1 MTKSQVFRSVSS
13 ISSHGN
19 CRKKPWKQLI
29 AGTIPKS
36 KSGWGMYH
44 SSEKN
49 HCTAIC
55 QTSWWVVKF
64 ENFEYPASGNW
75 DYINLLRCIKASL
88 KLKYTTSKP
97 SLHRHKLGIVN
108 VHIWRCHGSHFK
120 DFHGTLS
127 ARHKDRVWVARGVHW
142 HRDEI
147 DACAAGVSEPFKL
160 FKEWRSDI
168 KDHLR
173 SSICDHQMFG
183 AKPKLTTKHWQKSA
197 RTGPW
202 PGSFHVN
209 HVINHYVYVT
219 YWSCSCKKGKNRR
232 SPMSWTTKSYYSQQH
247 STTCKLN
254 PSGWSFQPA
263 YKPITKSSAQSGWKD
278 SVSDFL
284 SVKRNVQIKHNKPSA
299 PIPETYP
306 QIHQSQIRKYL
317 GFITLE
323 LTPTNIKGV
332 DEP

>member
-44 SSEKN
+44 SSERLDCDLSN
-49 HCTAIC
+49 
-55 QTSWWVVKF
+55 SVVRCEIEK
-64 ENFEYPASGNW
+64 FEYPAPANW
-75 DYINLLRCIKASL
+75 NDINPLRCIKASL
-88 KLKYTTSKP
+88 TWSTPQLP

-160 FKEWRSDI
+160 FKPWQSDI

-173 SSICDHQMFG
+173 SSICDRQMFG
-183 AKPKLTTKHWQKSA
+183 AKPKLTT
-197 RTGPW
+197 
-202 PGSFHVN
+202 
-209 HVINHYVYVT
+209 
-219 YWSCSCKKGKNRR
+219 
-232 SPMSWTTKSYYSQQH
+232 
-247 STTCKLN
+247 
-254 PSGWSFQPA
+254 
-263 YKPITKSSAQSGWKD
+263 
-278 SVSDFL
+278 
-284 SVKRNVQIKHNKPSA
+284 
-299 PIPETYP
+299 
-306 QIHQSQIRKYL
+306 
-317 GFITLE
+317 
-323 LTPTNIKGV
+323 
-332 DEP
+332 